1 MNILLT
7 FLLLIN
13 LKEVE
18 IKFPITA
25 DSLENGLKIYG
36 YIDNKLPMV
45 RLRVVIKAGSS
56 YDPVGKEG
64 LANLVIN
71 MLLRGTKYRSYE
83 EIYNFVENFG
93 GRLESQ
99 CDYDFS
105 QIEIVTLSQYLDT
118 MLFLI
123 REILTMPKFANE
135 DLIKL
140 KTEILGR
147 IKTSENFPSYLLTKE
162 FIKNFYPKDYPYRH
176 LPEGE
181 INSLEKIEISDIKNF
196 YETYYHPNNYFFIL
210 VGDFAKEKVKDK
222 IDKLFSNLEKKEIPK
237 LNIESFPKI
246 EKRKMIIVKKRNIN
260 QSYILL
266 GFEAPSGNHPDV
278 IPLRVMNFIF
288 GGGALNSRLG
298 KLIREKEGLA
308 YDVGSYFT
316 RRVYPSQFICDM
328 QTEIKNTDYAIDLIL
343 EELKN
348 LKEKGIKRDE
358 LEQAKRFYFGN
369 IPISIDSYSDKA
381 NIIREIILLD
391 LGFHYLSHLL
401 SEIRDLT
408 CEKINKIAKEYIKDN
423 FLLVIVS
430 NIEKENLKVRDWEVE
445 FIER

>member
-118 MLFLI
+118 MLFFI

-162 FIKNFYPKDYPYRH
+162 FIKNFYPKDYPYNH

-210 VGDFAKEKVKDK
+210 VGDFVKEKVKDK

-246 EKRKMIIVKKRNIN
+246 EKTKMIIVKKRNIN

-266 GFEAPSGNHPDV
+266 GFEAPTGNNPDV

-316 RRVYPSQFICDM
+316 RRIYPSQFICDM

-391 LGFHYLSHLL
+391 LGFHYLSRLL

>member
-1 MNILLT
+1 M
-7 FLLLIN
+7 FLMLILLIN
-13 LKEVE
+13 IKLPQ
-18 IKFPITA
+18 IKFPITY

-45 RLRVVIKAGSS
+45 RLRVIIKGGSS
-56 YDPVGKEG
+56 YDPIGKEG

-71 MLLRGTKYRSYE
+71 MLLRGTKNRNYE
-83 EIYNFVENFG
+83 ELYNFVESFG

-123 REILTMPKFANE
+123 KEILTMPKFATE
-135 DLIKL
+135 DFIKL
-140 KTEILGR
+140 KNQIIGR
-147 IKTSENFPSYLLTKE
+147 IKSSENFPTYLLTKE
-162 FIKNFYPKDYPYRH
+162 FLKNFYPKDYPYRH
-176 LPEGE
+176 LPEGD
-181 INSLEKIEISDIKNF
+181 INSLEKIEIDDIKNF

-210 VGDFAKEKVKDK
+210 VGNFSLEKVKNK
-222 IDKLFSNLEKKEIPK
+222 IRELFMNLERKAIPELK
-237 LNIESFPKI
+237 IENFPKI
-246 EKRKMIIVKKRNIN
+246 EKTKMIVVKKREIN

-266 GFEAPSGNHPDV
+266 GFEAPTGNHSAV
-278 IPLRVMNFIF
+278 IPLRVINFIF

-308 YDVGSYFT
+308 YDVGSYFS
-316 RRVYPSQFICDM
+316 RRCYPSHFICDM

-348 LKEKGIKRDE
+348 LKEKGIKKDE
-358 LEQAKRFYFGN
+358 LEQAKRYYFGN
-369 IPISIDSYSDKA
+369 ISISLDSYNDKA
-381 NIIREIILLD
+381 NVIREIILLNLNFD
-391 LGFHYLSHLL
+391 YLSHLL
-401 SEIRDLT
+401 SEIKNLT

-423 FLLVIVS
+423 FLLVIVG
-430 NIEKENLKVRDWEVE
+430 NLEKENLKARDWEVE
-445 FIER
+445 FIEK

>member
-1 MNILLT
+1 MNIFLI
-7 FLLLIN
+7 FLLLN
-13 LKEVE
+13 LKEPQ
-18 IKFPITA
+18 IKFPIIY

-56 YDPVGKEG
+56 YDPIGKEG
-64 LANLVIN
+64 LANLVVN
-71 MLLRGTKYRSYE
+71 MLLRGTKKRSYE
-83 EIYNFVENFG
+83 ELHNFVEGFG
-93 GRLESQ
+93 GRIESQ
-99 CDYDFS
+99 CDNDFS

-118 MLFLI
+118 MIILLK
-123 REILTMPKFANE
+123 EILTMPKFANE
-135 DLIKL
+135 DFIKL
-140 KTEILGR
+140 KKEIIGR

-162 FIKNFYPKDYPYRH
+162 FLKNFYPKDYPYRH

-210 VGDFAKEKVKDK
+210 VGDFSLEKVKERIK
-222 IDKLFSNLEKKEIPK
+222 ELFSPLEKKEIRQ
-237 LNIESFPKI
+237 LKI
-246 EKRKMIIVKKRNIN
+246 ENLPTLEKPKMIIIKKRQIN

-266 GFEAPSGNHPDV
+266 GFDAPSGNNPDV

-316 RRVYPSQFICDM
+316 RRYYPGHFICDM

-343 EELKN
+343 EELKK
-348 LKEKGIKRDE
+348 LKEKGINKDE
-358 LEQAKRFYFGN
+358 LIQAKRFYFGN
-369 IPISIDSYSDKA
+369 IPISIDSYGDKA
-381 NIIREIILLD
+381 NIIREMVILD
-391 LGFHYLSHLL
+391 LGFDYLSRLL
-401 SEIRDLT
+401 IEIKNLT
-408 CEKINKIAKEYIKDN
+408 CEKINEIAKKYIKDN
-423 FLLVIVS
+423 FLLIIVS

-445 FIER
+445 FIEK

>member
-1 MNILLT
+1 MKM
-7 FLLLIN
+7 FLIFFLLIN
-13 LKEVE
+13 LKVPQ
-18 IKFPITA
+18 IKFPIA
-25 DSLENGLKIYG
+25 SDSLENGLKIYG

-45 RLRVVIKAGSS
+45 RVKVVIKVGSS
-56 YDPVGKEG
+56 YDPIGKEG

-71 MLLRGTKYRSYE
+71 MLLMGTKNRSYE
-83 EIYNFVENFG
+83 ELYNFVESFG

-105 QIEIVTLSQYLDT
+105 QIEIVTLSHYLDT

-123 REILTMPKFANE
+123 KEILTMPKFANE
-135 DLIKL
+135 DFIKL
-140 KTEILGR
+140 KNQVIGR
-147 IKTSENFPSYLLTKE
+147 IKSSENLPSYLLTKE
-162 FIKNFYPKDYPYRH
+162 FLKNFYPKDYPYRH

-181 INSLEKIEISDIKNF
+181 INSLEKIEIDDIKNF

-210 VGDFAKEKVKDK
+210 VGDFSLEKVKNK
-222 IDKLFSNLEKKEIPK
+222 IRELFVKLGRQTIPK
-237 LNIESFPKI
+237 LKIENFPKI
-246 EKRKMIIVKKRNIN
+246 EKTKMIVLKKKEIN

-266 GFEAPSGNHPDV
+266 GFEAPSGNHPTV
-278 IPLRVMNFIF
+278 IPLRVINFIF

-316 RRVYPSQFICDM
+316 RRYYPSHFICDM
-328 QTEIKNTDYAIDLIL
+328 QTEIKNTDRAIDLIL

-348 LKEKGIKRDE
+348 LKEKGIKKDE

-369 IPISIDSYSDKA
+369 IPISIDSYNDKA
-381 NIIREIILLD
+381 NVIREIVLLD
-391 LGFHYLSHLL
+391 LGFDYLSHLL
-401 SEIRDLT
+401 SEIKDLT
-408 CEKINKIAKEYIKDN
+408 CEKINEIAKEYIKEN

-430 NIEKENLKVRDWEVE
+430 NLEKENLKVRDWEVE
-445 FIER
+445 FIEK